1 MGPET
6 IHFLECVLRD
16 RPPMVSPESAR
27 RVMEAYL
34 AADLS
39 AESGEPVSLPL
50 NNQALSAVQE
60 LYRKFSTPV

>member
-1 MGPET
+1 
-6 IHFLECVLRD
+6 LRD
-16 RPPMVSPESAR
+16 QPPMVSPESAR

-60 LYRKFSTPV
+60 LYRKFRTPV